1 LQIVAL
7 TAHDPFNTDVVY
19 HNGVQIAVL
28 FNQIPTWK
36 KQLIYH
42 GLSMTKDDINELFT
56 FDAVLGVGYIGQW
69 IVYDACPEEIYSLNP
84 PFPGPACRGALITV
98 TNILGNVSLAQCPLS
113 IKPKFP
119 NPTSSAMSVSPKH
132 SPLLHLGI

>member
-1 LQIVAL
+1 VAL

-98 TNILGNVSLAQCPLS
+98 TNILGNVSLAQCPSSL
-113 IKPKFP
+113 KPKFP
-119 NPTSSAMSVSPKH
+119 KPTSSAMSVSPNA
-132 SPLLHLGI
+132 LHP